1 MNTNNHIK
9 NTSKL
14 KSGRLLLLLLSLF
27 WTAQVPA
34 QADPLGQ
41 AVDATVQSNRAAR
54 ESQNKV
60 NQLDDQ
66 TRQLL
71 ERFRG
76 ALWQSQQLNVYAQQ
90 LEEIAAGQDAEK
102 ASLRRQLS
110 ELDRTE
116 RELLPLILRM
126 LDSLDQ
132 FVALDIPFLADER
145 GERIAALKRLMAD
158 PEASTGEKFRRVL
171 EAYQIEVDYG
181 RGLAAERAEVDDK
194 VVDVLRVGRIG
205 LFALSLDGGEALFW
219 SGGQWQALPHRYIK
233 DVRQGLRVARE
244 IAAPSLLVLPMPA
257 ATGAT
262 P

>member
-1 MNTNNHIK
+1 MNIKYHIQ
-9 NTSKL
+9 NAL
-14 KSGRLLLLLLSLF
+14 VPKSGRLLLALLSLS
-27 WTAQVPA
+27 WAAQAPA

-41 AVDATVQSNRAAR
+41 AVDTTIQSNRAAR

-71 ERFRG
+71 ERYRS

-90 LEEIAAGQDAEK
+90 LEEIAAGQEAEK
-102 ASLRRQLS
+102 VSLRRQLS

-126 LDSLDQ
+126 LDSLEQ
-132 FVALDIPFLADER
+132 FVSLDIPFLSDER

-194 VVDVLRVGRIG
+194 VVEILRVGRIG
-205 LFALSLDGGEALFW
+205 LFALTLDGGEALFW
-219 SGGQWQALPHRYIK
+219 SNGQWQPLPHRYIK

-257 ATGAT
+257 ATGVA